1 MAYIYVGNVIFKK
14 YASFLVKYNQYIY
27 TNIYNGA
34 YRFTFIIKP

>member
-14 YASFLVKYNQYIY
+14 YASFLVKYIY